1 MFRRSFVQADG
12 AYQAFREQ
20 ARNKG
25 LRHAQN
31 ELLRRPSQFGEVAL
45 APTPADLE
53 AVAPSL
59 RSIQYTEKKMF
70 EVRLRADDT
79 LLEAAALERAMSEH
93 GISGPRW
100 QHSARARQNSL
111 AAQISAGRDALERA
125 LSEPDGRRLILMA
138 EARAA
143 SIKLDQDTY
152 RRLDQHQRT
161 KLKAIAEALKKP
173 ENAERLRA
181 LEKARTEQER
191 KPFQDQADPRKYQ
204 YYQR

>member
-1 MFRRSFVQADG
+1 
-12 AYQAFREQ
+12 
-20 ARNKG
+20 
-25 LRHAQN
+25 
-31 ELLRRPSQFGEVAL
+31 
-45 APTPADLE
+45 
-53 AVAPSL
+53 
-59 RSIQYTEKKMF
+59 
-70 EVRLRADDT
+70 
-79 LLEAAALERAMSEH
+79 
-93 GISGPRW
+93 
-100 QHSARARQNSL
+100 
-111 AAQISAGRDALERA
+111 
-125 LSEPDGRRLILMA
+125 MA